1 MMSINASHR
10 FGKQAV
16 LTGPLIGANMR
27 TTMDKLEE
35 TVGRMLAE
43 RKLTLATAES
53 CTGGLLGHRITDVPG
68 SSDYFQGGI
77 IAYSYDAKE
86 RLLGVHHDT
95 LYEHGAVSPETAIEM
110 ARGARKVL
118 GTDVGVSV
126 TGIAGPGGGMPG
138 KPVGLVYIALSSRD
152 RERVE
157 HFVWDSD
164 REGNKV
170 RSADAA
176 LAMLKEFLDSD
187 KLG

>member
-1 MMSINASHR
+1 
-10 FGKQAV
+10 
-16 LTGPLIGANMR
+16 
-27 TTMDKLEE
+27 MDKLEDKLE
-35 TVGRMLAE
+35 NIVGRMLAE

-68 SSDYFQGGI
+68 SSDYYQGGI

-86 RLLGVHHDT
+86 RLLSVHHDT
-95 LYEHGAVSPETAIEM
+95 LYEHGAVSAETALEM
-110 ARGARKVL
+110 ARGARKAL

-152 RERVE
+152 REHVE

-164 REGNKV
+164 REGNKI

-176 LAMLKEFLDSD
+176 LAMLKEYLEQSR
-187 KLG
+187 GSVRE